1 MPLTDRA
8 TNILKLLEVKQ
19 LAKHPIIFVT
29 HSMGGLV
36 VKQLLRNAIDSAM
49 PEWRLIVEQTKGIVF
64 LSTPHTGSDL
74 ASLMES
80 FKWLYRP
87 TISVMQLKAHASEL
101 LNLNLWYRNNAADH
115 AILTEV
121 YFETQN
127 MHGFRVVNPTSADP
141 GMTRVIP
148 IPVSAD
154 HNSITLIS
162 SKQDFLYRCI
172 RNFISKCSTTQDVL
186 IPDAVQLKNL
196 CNALDEIFNSINTLD
211 DQFLELI
218 KGFKDRDVVSDK
230 VRLKDH
236 IRIANT
242 YLTNRRSLPTL
253 IKGKGSID
261 YAAENTRIQA
271 ITNRTPFMEL
281 RKALDEYMQ
290 NLSQGQIMEV
300 GRALMTG
307 IGLNREYNLIAVCDY
322 GQSIIDKPNG
332 AVSDEDIV
340 NMLELATKVSYGYN
354 PALSERIQRHIG
366 EVRNIVNC

>member
-1 MPLTDRA
+1 M
-8 TNILKLLEVKQ
+8 
-19 LAKHPIIFVT
+19 
-29 HSMGGLV
+29 
-36 VKQLLRNAIDSAM
+36 
-49 PEWRLIVEQTKGIVF
+49 
-64 LSTPHTGSDL
+64 
-74 ASLMES
+74 
-80 FKWLYRP
+80 
-87 TISVMQLKAHASEL
+87 
-101 LNLNLWYRNNAADH
+101 
-115 AILTEV
+115 
-121 YFETQN
+121 
-127 MHGFRVVNPTSADP
+127 
-141 GMTRVIP
+141 
-148 IPVSAD
+148 
-154 HNSITLIS
+154 
-162 SKQDFLYRCI
+162 
-172 RNFISKCSTTQDVL
+172 
-186 IPDAVQLKNL
+186 
-196 CNALDEIFNSINTLD
+196 DEIFNSINTLD